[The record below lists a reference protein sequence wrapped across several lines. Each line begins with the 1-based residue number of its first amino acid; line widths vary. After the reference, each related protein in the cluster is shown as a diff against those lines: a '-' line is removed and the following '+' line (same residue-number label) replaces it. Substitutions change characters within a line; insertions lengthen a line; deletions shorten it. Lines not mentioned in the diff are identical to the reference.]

1 MMLKYYTAAQ
11 WIAFALLLTG
21 CGSAT
26 NIAPFTGEVRY
37 KGKPLEFGSVMLQ
50 PVEGGQPSNAVIQS
64 DGSFSMSIREVGEGA
79 TIGLNRVRVTCFPAQ
94 NPNQTVNNNQE
105 LALGKSLIPTKYNSF
120 GSSDLTVEVKPE
132 NNEPYVIELDNK

>member
-1 MMLKYYTAAQ
+1 MLKYYFAAL
-11 WIAFALLLTG
+11 WIPVALLLTG
-21 CGSAT
+21 CGSDT

-37 KGKPLEFGSVMLQ
+37 KGKPLAFGSVMLQ

-64 DGSFSMSIREVGEGA
+64 DGTFVMSIRDVGEGA

-94 NPNQTVNNNQE
+94 NTKKTGNASQE

-120 GSSDLTVEVKPE
+120 GSSGLSVEVKPE

>member
-1 MMLKYYTAAQ
+1 MLKYYFAALWTALT
-11 WIAFALLLTG
+11 LLLTG
-21 CGSAT
+21 CGGDT

-50 PVEGGQPSNAVIQS
+50 PVEGGQPSNAIIQS
-64 DGSFSMSIREVGEGA
+64 DGTFVMSIREVGEGA
-79 TIGLNRVRVTCFPAQ
+79 TIGQNRVRVTCFPAQ
-94 NPNQTVNNNQE
+94 NTNKTANASQE

-120 GSSDLTVEVKPE
+120 GSSGLTIEVKPE